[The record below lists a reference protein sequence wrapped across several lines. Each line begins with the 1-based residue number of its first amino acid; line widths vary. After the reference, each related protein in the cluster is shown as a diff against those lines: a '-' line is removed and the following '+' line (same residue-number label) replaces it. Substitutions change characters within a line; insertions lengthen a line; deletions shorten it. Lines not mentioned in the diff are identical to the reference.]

1 MRKAAGPDRLPDAV
15 ALQPYARSCGYRRR
29 NRAPRSGF
37 GGGKVAGGAGRER
50 GRLRHRAGSSARPAI
65 PGFTGYSQSAHRR
78 ARGPRGPRCRRLAAR
93 HERDPEGNA
102 MSETI
107 DKAEAERHRAKMAKR
122 KAVQDAEV
130 AQKTIEK
137 GLLIVHTGTGK
148 GKSTAAFGL
157 ALRMLGR
164 GHRIGVVQFIKGA
177 WHSAE
182 RDALARFG
190 EQVMW
195 HTMGEGFTWE
205 TQDRA
210 RDVAA
215 AGRAWS
221 KTRELMA
228 DPSLSLIIL
237 DELNIALRYDYL
249 DLDAVVAALAAR
261 RPGLHVVVTGRNAKP
276 ELIAAADLV
285 TEMTLVK
292 HHFAAGVK
300 AQPGIEF

>member
-1 MRKAAGPDRLPDAV
+1 MTTTFAKTEV
-15 ALQPYARSCGYRRR
+15 
-29 NRAPRSGF
+29 
-37 GGGKVAGGAGRER
+37 
-50 GRLRHRAGSSARPAI
+50 
-65 PGFTGYSQSAHRR
+65 
-78 ARGPRGPRCRRLAAR
+78 
-93 HERDPEGNA
+93 
-102 MSETI
+102 
-107 DKAEAERHRAKMAKR
+107 ERHRAKMVKR
-122 KAVQDAEV
+122 KIVQDAEV
-130 AQKTIEK
+130 ASKTIEK
-137 GLLIVHTGTGK
+137 GLLIVHTGSGK

-164 GHRIGVVQFIKGA
+164 GRRVGVVQFIKGA

-182 RDALARFG
+182 RDALLVFG
-190 EQVMW
+190 VLVSC
-195 HTMGEGFTWE
+195 HTLGEGFTWE

-215 AGRAWS
+215 AERAWE
-221 KTRELMA
+221 KAQALLR
-228 DPSLSLIIL
+228 DPSFDLVIL

-249 DLDAVVAALAAR
+249 DLAAVIAVLAAR
-261 RPGLHVVVTGRNAKP
+261 RDGLHVIVTGRNAKP

>member
-1 MRKAAGPDRLPDAV
+1 M
-15 ALQPYARSCGYRRR
+15 
-29 NRAPRSGF
+29 
-37 GGGKVAGGAGRER
+37 
-50 GRLRHRAGSSARPAI
+50 
-65 PGFTGYSQSAHRR
+65 TT
-78 ARGPRGPRCRRLAAR
+78 
-93 HERDPEGNA
+93 
-102 MSETI
+102 TI
-107 DKAEAERHRAKMAKR
+107 DEAEAERHRAKMAKR

-130 AQKTIEK
+130 AGKTIEK
-137 GLLIVHTGTGK
+137 GLLIVHTGPGK

-164 GHRIGVVQFIKGA
+164 GHRVGVVQFIKGA

-182 RDALARFG
+182 RDALAAFG
-190 EQVMW
+190 EQVSW

-210 RDVAA
+210 RDIAA
-215 AGRAWS
+215 AERAWGQAQQ
-221 KTRELMA
+221 LMA
-228 DPSLSLIIL
+228 DRSFGLVIL

-249 DLDAVVAALAAR
+249 DLAAVIAALTAR
-261 RPGLHVVVTGRNAKP
+261 RDGLHVIVTGRNAKP

>member
-1 MRKAAGPDRLPDAV
+1 MNQATD
-15 ALQPYARSCGYRRR
+15 Q
-29 NRAPRSGF
+29 
-37 GGGKVAGGAGRER
+37 
-50 GRLRHRAGSSARPAI
+50 
-65 PGFTGYSQSAHRR
+65 T
-78 ARGPRGPRCRRLAAR
+78 
-93 HERDPEGNA
+93 
-102 MSETI
+102 
-107 DKAEAERHRAKMAKR
+107 EAERHRAKMAKR

-130 AQKTIEK
+130 AGKTIEK

-164 GHRIGVVQFIKGA
+164 GQRVGVVQFIKGA

-190 EQVMW
+190 EQLVW

-215 AGRAWS
+215 AERAWA
-221 KTRELMA
+221 KACELMA
-228 DPSLSLIIL
+228 DPNLAMLIL

-249 DLDAVVAALAAR
+249 DLAVVIAAIEAR
-261 RPGLHVVVTGRNAKP
+261 PRGLHVVVTGRNAKP
-276 ELIAAADLV
+276 ELVAAADLV

>member
-1 MRKAAGPDRLPDAV
+1 VLD
-15 ALQPYARSCGYRRR
+15 
-29 NRAPRSGF
+29 
-37 GGGKVAGGAGRER
+37 
-50 GRLRHRAGSSARPAI
+50 
-65 PGFTGYSQSAHRR
+65 
-78 ARGPRGPRCRRLAAR
+78 
-93 HERDPEGNA
+93 EGDA
-102 MSETI
+102 MSQPI
-107 DKAEAERHRAKMAKR
+107 DQTEAERYRAKMAKR

-130 AQKTIEK
+130 ARKTVEK
-137 GLLIVHTGTGK
+137 GLLIVHSGAGK

-164 GHRIGVVQFIKGA
+164 GQRVGVVQFIKGA

-190 EQVMW
+190 DQLVW

-215 AGRAWS
+215 AERAWA
-221 KTRELMA
+221 KACELMA
-228 DPSLSLIIL
+228 YANLAMLIL

-249 DLDAVVAALAAR
+249 DLAAVIAALKAR
-261 RPGLHVVVTGRNAKP
+261 PPGLHVVVTGRNAKA

>member
-1 MRKAAGPDRLPDAV
+1 MT
-15 ALQPYARSCGYRRR
+15 QPT
-29 NRAPRSGF
+29 
-37 GGGKVAGGAGRER
+37 E
-50 GRLRHRAGSSARPAI
+50 
-65 PGFTGYSQSAHRR
+65 
-78 ARGPRGPRCRRLAAR
+78 
-93 HERDPEGNA
+93 
-102 MSETI
+102 M
-107 DKAEAERHRAKMAKR
+107 AEAERHRAKMAKR

-130 AQKTIEK
+130 ADKTIEK
-137 GLLIVHTGTGK
+137 GLLIVHTGAGK

-164 GHRIGVVQFIKGA
+164 GHRVGVVQFIKGA
-177 WHSAE
+177 WHTAE
-182 RDALARFG
+182 RDALVRFG
-190 EQVMW
+190 DQLVW

-215 AGRAWS
+215 AERAWA
-221 KTRELMA
+221 KARELMA
-228 DPSLSLIIL
+228 DPSFAMVVL

-249 DLDAVVAALAAR
+249 ALAAVVETLTAR
-261 RPGLHVVVTGRNAKP
+261 RSGLHVVVTGRNAKS

-300 AQPGIEF
+300 AQGGIEF